1 MVTSNLALENEAQKA
16 MLKKKQ
22 AKVLASNPSL
32 DLGDEVQ
39 QMSEPD
45 LLLLSILLLLILWFR
60 RNRTSY
66 PNKLTTA

>member
-16 MLKKKQ
+16 MRKKKQ

-66 PNKLTTA
+66 PNKLTKA